1 MWNYDYFKPL
11 SQKPGMNMGFVLILE
26 QAESIHWCSLF
37 QMHPG
42 TQQTTFN
49 LVKLSEWILG
59 EEKGVCSF

>member
-11 SQKPGMNMGFVLILE
+11 SQKPGMSVGFVLILE
-26 QAESIHWCSLF
+26 HAESIHWCPLF
-37 QMHPG
+37 QIHPG

-59 EEKGVCSF
+59 EEKGACSF